1 MKKGDTM
8 ADLTWEGN
16 SKAMFDKMI
25 ESSPKPFRAMT
36 EKKLMEAINNKAAD
50 GKVTEDILIECVKEV
65 TPKPFVGMAMK
76 HLEPL
81 KSA

>member
-1 MKKGDTM
+1 M

-36 EKKLMEAINNKAAD
+36 EKKLMEAITNKAA
-50 GKVTEDILIECVKEV
+50 GNPVTEDIVIACVQEV

-76 HLEPL
+76 QLEPL
-81 KSA
+81 KSK

>member
-1 MKKGDTM
+1 M
-8 ADLTWEGN
+8 AELTWQDN

-36 EKKLMEAINNKAAD
+36 EKKLTEAIVAKAGD
-50 GKVTEDILIECVKEV
+50 SGVVTEAILIECVQAV

-76 HLEPL
+76 QLEPL
-81 KSA
+81 KTAK